1 MSKRP
6 ESMSFPHQATVIVV
20 HGLWV
25 NSLIMRPLALRIE
38 HCGYAVSCFSYASVR
53 ATLTQNAARLA
64 EFVAVLSAST
74 VHFVG
79 HSLGGLVVLQM
90 LKQGADRRIGRIV
103 LMGTPCGGSH
113 AARVLAKSGPGQWLL
128 GLSMPVG
135 EMHLAA
141 PACHDLGVIAGDRG
155 LGLGRFLAPGLPHPN
170 DGVVTVNET
179 RIAGMKDHIVMR
191 VSHSGMLFSS
201 RAASQVCAFLTNGHF
216 RQH

>member
-1 MSKRP
+1 MS
-6 ESMSFPHQATVIVV
+6 SPHQAAVVVV

-25 NSLIMRPLALRIE
+25 NSLIMRPLAHRIE
-38 HCGYAVSCFSYASVR
+38 RCGYVVSCFSYPSVR
-53 ATLTQNAARLA
+53 ATLAQNAARLA
-64 EFVAVLSAST
+64 DFVAILPAVT

-79 HSLGGLVVLQM
+79 HSLGGLVVLKM
-90 LKQGADRRIGRIV
+90 LEQVAASREGRIV

-113 AARVLAKSGPGQWLL
+113 AARVLAKSGLGQWLL

-141 PACHDLGVIAGDRG
+141 PARYDLGVIAGDRG
-155 LGLGRFLAPGLPHPN
+155 LGLGRFLAPGLPRPN

-201 RAASQVCAFLTNGHF
+201 RAASQVCAFLTNGYF
-216 RQH
+216 RRH